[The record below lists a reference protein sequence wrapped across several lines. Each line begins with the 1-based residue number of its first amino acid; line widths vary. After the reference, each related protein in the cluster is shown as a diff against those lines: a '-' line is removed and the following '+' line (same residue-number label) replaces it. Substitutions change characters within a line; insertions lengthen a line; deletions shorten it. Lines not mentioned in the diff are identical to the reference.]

1 MNNLV
6 VPYDII
12 KELIINGVRF
22 KYLSYNHKKALE
34 FINCTSNN
42 TANNYNNNG
51 FPFPYY
57 GITNELKDQ
66 FPIWR
71 TGRIWE
77 ITFNRVGEIVKVYI
91 GKNPK
96 FKKAFYIQDFGIKF
110 KPILFISDDKHNLI
124 TNNLAVE
131 EEL

>member
-34 FINCTSNN
+34 WLN
-42 TANNYNNNG
+42 TTQKYTTPNQTLIKISYV
-51 FPFPYY
+51 P
-57 GITNELKDQ
+57 NELKDQ